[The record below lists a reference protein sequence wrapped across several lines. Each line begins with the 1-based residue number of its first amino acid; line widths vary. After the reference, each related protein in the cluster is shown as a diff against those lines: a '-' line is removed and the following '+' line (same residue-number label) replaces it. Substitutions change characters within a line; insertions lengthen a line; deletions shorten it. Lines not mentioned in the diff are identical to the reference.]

1 MLPAWNQCQNDMQ
14 FVNTNQPI
22 YEADEAEEDQ
32 MERRDEQ
39 LHLACGKFRASRK
52 NDRFVNESC
61 NGQEIA
67 DPNVRQMPR
76 QLVGGQNFVRWWFH
90 VVSSSSNTKKKSI
103 EGALIASN
111 GEDVVRGS
119 VQT

>member
-1 MLPAWNQCQNDMQ
+1 MQ

-22 YEADEAEEDQ
+22 HEADEAEQEQ

-67 DPNVRQMPR
+67 DPNFRQVPR

-90 VVSSSSNTKKKSI
+90 VVSSSSNAKKKSI
-103 EGALIASN
+103 GAHSSRQTVRMSRGACASLKSTPPVSK
-111 GEDVVRGS
+111 GEK
-119 VQT
+119 